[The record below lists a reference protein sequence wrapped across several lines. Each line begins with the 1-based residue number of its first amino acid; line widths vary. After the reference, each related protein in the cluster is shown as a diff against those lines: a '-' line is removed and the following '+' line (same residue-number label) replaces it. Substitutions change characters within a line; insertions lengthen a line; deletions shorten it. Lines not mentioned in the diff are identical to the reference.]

1 MRLCREAGR
10 LQQVVICSEPASLE
24 QRIAELGSSQTS
36 DCSLTF
42 SNILDN
48 KQVSQ
53 FDAMFCAWIHAI
65 KHYISIRMEA
75 LAKRLPWTCFIGCS
89 SLEGRLPWTCFIRFS
104 LLQPD
109 FWPWSADLS
118 ERLPWTCFIGC
129 SSLEGR
135 LQDVVVCSEPASL
148 DQRIA
153 ELGSPQTL
161 DCSLTFSNILNIS
174 KCCSLKPCSAPGS
187 MP

>member
-1 MRLCREAGR
+1 M
-10 LQQVVICSEPASLE
+10 
-24 QRIAELGSSQTS
+24 
-36 DCSLTF
+36 
-42 SNILDN
+42 
-48 KQVSQ
+48 SQ

-89 SLEGRLPWTCFIRFS
+89 SLEGRLPWTCFIGCSSLEGRLPWTCFIRFS
-104 LLQPD
+104 LLPPD

-118 ERLPWTCFIGC
+118 VRLPWTCFIGC

-153 ELGSPQTL
+153 ELGSPQTF